1 MNLQKEYLQNLIP
14 GQTLGQKVTPIS
26 RFFKNPLS
34 QFLLLGVIL
43 IVVKILQ
50 LAGLIS
56 GPFVTS
62 IGFVLV
68 YSIAAIGFCLL
79 LGYSGLASL
88 GTAGFVGLGAYLA
101 YYGLGQWGVTILPSF
116 IIAGIAAVLLGFI
129 IGFISLKIEGIY
141 LAILTLALSEIVV
154 QVLKTLKSSIR
165 IGNADITFFGLYL
178 GKDGTFILIVIA
190 LISLLIFTTN
200 LINSPTGRAML
211 AMKNSTSAAQAMG
224 ISLLKYRL
232 LAFII
237 STLYASVAGFM
248 YMLLITSITSTT
260 STILTLAFSLN
271 ILGAVIIGGAK
282 SLWGTMLGVF
292 FIYGFQQIVLIDIPF
307 FQQNPGFISLFTG
320 LLLILVVMFYPGGF
334 AQIIVNLK
342 WSFKKKKAAWKV
354 HRYGNEA

>member
-1 MNLQKEYLQNLIP
+1 MNLQKQYLQTIVP
-14 GQTLGQKVTPIS
+14 GQSLAQKVTP
-26 RFFKNPLS
+26 FNKMMKNPLS

-43 IVVKILQ
+43 LVVKFLQ
-50 LAGLIS
+50 MAGLVS
-56 GPFVTS
+56 GPFLTS

-101 YYGLGQWGVTILPSF
+101 YYGLNQWGVTILPTF
-116 IIAGIAAVLLGFI
+116 LIAGIVAILLGFV

-154 QVLKTLKSSIR
+154 QILKTLKSSVR
-165 IGNADITFFGLYL
+165 ITNSDITFFGLFL
-178 GKDGTFILIVIA
+178 GKNGAFIIIVVA
-190 LISLLIFTTN
+190 LITLLIFTAN

-232 LAFII
+232 LAFVI
-237 STLYASVAGFM
+237 STLYASIAGFM
-248 YMLLITSITSTT
+248 YMLLITAITSTT
-260 STILTLAFSLN
+260 STILTLVFSLN

-282 SLWGTMLGVF
+282 SLWGTMFGVF

-307 FQQNPGFISLFTG
+307 FQENPGFIMLITG
-320 LLLILVVMFYPGGF
+320 LLLILIVMFYPGGF
-334 AQIIVNLK
+334 AQMFLNLK
-342 WSFKKKKAAWKV
+342 WWFKKKKAQWKV
-354 HRYGNEA
+354 YRYGKEA